1 MPICET
7 KFHGPISFEPEQV
20 LQVPAGLF
28 GFPEETE
35 FLLLE
40 LPSSRPIVFM
50 QSVRSSA
57 LCFISLP
64 VQVIDPDYQLSI
76 RDEDLKQF
84 GYRAD
89 SAQAAP
95 RESVVR
101 ESVNGPPVMG
111 KDLLCLA
118 LLSTGEKRTTTA
130 NLLAPIVIDIANHH
144 GMQVI
149 VNLPYS
155 HQHALPAPRFT
166 PSVDQ

>member
-7 KFHGPISFEPEQV
+7 KFHGPISFEQEQV

-50 QSVRSSA
+50 QSVRSSM

-64 VQVIDPDYQLSI
+64 VQVIDPDYRLSI
-76 RDEDLKQF
+76 GDENLKQF
-84 GYRAD
+84 GYTVDR
-89 SAQAAP
+89 
-95 RESVVR
+95 
-101 ESVNGPPVMG
+101 PPVMG

-118 LLSTGEKRTTTA
+118 LLSTGEKRATTA
-130 NLLAPIVIDIANHH
+130 NLLAPVVIDIANHH

-149 VNLPYS
+149 VNFPYS

>member
-20 LQVPAGLF
+20 LQVPEGLF
-28 GFPEETE
+28 GFREETE

-40 LPSSRPIVFM
+40 LPSARPIVFV
-50 QSVRSSA
+50 QSIRSST

-64 VQVIDPDYQLSI
+64 VQVIDPDYRLSI
-76 RDEDLKQF
+76 AEEDLHRF
-84 GYRAD
+84 GYVD
-89 SAQAAP
+89 QA
-95 RESVVR
+95 
-101 ESVNGPPVMG
+101 PVMG

-118 LLSTGEKRTTTA
+118 LLTTGEKRATTA
-130 NLLAPIVIDIANHH
+130 NLLAPVVIDIANHH

-155 HQHALPAPRFT
+155 HQHVLPAPRFT
-166 PSVDQ
+166 PHVD